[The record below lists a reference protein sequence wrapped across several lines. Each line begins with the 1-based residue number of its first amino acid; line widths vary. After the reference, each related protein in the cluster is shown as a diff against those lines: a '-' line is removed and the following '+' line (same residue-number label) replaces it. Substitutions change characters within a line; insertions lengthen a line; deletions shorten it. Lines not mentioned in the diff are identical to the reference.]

1 MLGEQPGSQRMRV
14 STFGVAQP
22 DLANMKAAVFPDVA
36 GGPPARSDLVGR
48 VVIRAPMRFA
58 LARSRRRAMLPP
70 HERARCHRDMNL
82 PLPGSSQ
89 PASPAAQPV
98 PPGRPPSEGAADAA
112 AVRDSAFHTT
122 HWSAVLTARDKNS
135 AEAQQALAELCQTY
149 WYPLYAYIRRRGS
162 NPTDAEDLTQGFFER
177 LVEKDYLGDLTPG
190 MGRFRSFL
198 LTALKHF
205 LANEWDRA
213 QTRKRGGGQVIF
225 SIESQDGEERYRF
238 EPVEHVT
245 PETLFEQRWAL
256 TVLERVLARLR
267 GEFVAGEKAGL
278 FEELKG
284 FLSSDQPGGAYAEIA
299 ARTGMKEGTV
309 KVAVHRLRR
318 RYGELL
324 RAEIADTVNDPG
336 EVEDEIRHLIAVIAQ

>member
-1 MLGEQPGSQRMRV
+1 
-14 STFGVAQP
+14 
-22 DLANMKAAVFPDVA
+22 
-36 GGPPARSDLVGR
+36 
-48 VVIRAPMRFA
+48 
-58 LARSRRRAMLPP
+58 
-70 HERARCHRDMNL
+70 MNL
-82 PLPGSSQ
+82 PFPGSNQ
-89 PASPAAQPV
+89 PASADAQPV
-98 PPGRPPSEGAADAA
+98 LPERPPSEGAADANPA
-112 AVRDSAFHTT
+112 RDSGFRTT
-122 HWSAVLTARDKNS
+122 HWSAVLAARDKDS
-135 AEAQQALAELCQTY
+135 SQAQQALAELCQTY
-149 WYPLYAYIRRRGS
+149 WYPLYAYIRRRGNS
-162 NPTDAEDLTQGFFER
+162 PADAEDLTQGFFER
-177 LVEKDYLGDLTPG
+177 LLEKDYLGDLTPG

-225 SIESQDGEERYRF
+225 SIESQDAEERYRF

-256 TVLERVLARLR
+256 TILERVLARLR
-267 GEFVAGEKAGL
+267 EEFAAGEKAGL

-284 FLSSDQPGGAYAEIA
+284 FLSADQPGGTYAEIA

-336 EVEDEIRHLIAVIAQ
+336 EVEAEIRHLIAVISS